1 MLSPTLGT
9 APVFAALELAALLAV
24 ARIVGTA
31 NDAPE
36 RDETG
41 GWLAGAVV
49 LVIAAAI
56 EWLGYGLVARYS
68 GHDDDDDEMAVWRAE
83 RFASIAFWTA
93 VAALTLFTLAAIGV
107 IPLPHALTVTA
118 TFAGLLPPLWWAS
131 LPAYRTRPTPR
142 WLHRHM
148 PDMQVICPAAA
159 AAAASK
165 TQ

>member
-9 APVFAALELAALLAV
+9 APVFAALELGALLAV
-24 ARIVGTA
+24 ARIMAVASDT
-31 NDAPE
+31 PE

-41 GWLAGAVV
+41 GWVAGAVV
-49 LVIAAAI
+49 LVVVAAI

-68 GHDDDDDEMAVWRAE
+68 GHGNEMAVWRAE

-93 VAALTLFTLAAIGV
+93 TAALTLFVLAAIAV
-107 IPLPHALTVTA
+107 ITLPHALAVTA

-142 WLHRHM
+142 WLHRHL
-148 PDMQVICPAAA
+148 PDMQVICN
-159 AAAASK
+159 AASK